1 MEGNKE
7 LYYEYQKN
15 YHKKIR
21 EIKQRV
27 ANGQKIRVGFLVCAL
42 PSFAALPMYRAMQ
55 KEELFET
62 KIVMIPSVYNIR
74 NASDIHLEAENVFGK
89 EQVMTSYVD
98 ENSFRSFDGN
108 FDIIFFSNPYDK
120 IVLPIHSIEHFAK
133 LGVLTVYIGYGY
145 LTSNHKLD
153 FFRKGHEM
161 SCLWKYYLD
170 SNAGYAEYAAHSP
183 LKGRNAKFL
192 GYAKMDSFIPLPVA
206 PKGKK
211 RIIIT
216 AHHSMQ
222 ISAESI
228 GIQYSCFLR
237 YYDFYLRLAKMY
249 PGVEFV
255 FRPHPLWETVLHEFW
270 PQGMID
276 EYYRKIEE
284 LPNMFLHTDS
294 NYFDLFQAS
303 HAMINDCGSYNAE
316 YMFTGKPLCMLSKG
330 DMKDKENYNE
340 YFALQC
346 IKHHYKAYSELDIIA
361 FIEEI
366 VLKENDFMKNDRMA
380 FWDREIKGNWPHS
393 SQYILE
399 DLKASVL
406 G

>member
-153 FFRKGHEM
+153 FLE
-161 SCLWKYYLD
+161 
-170 SNAGYAEYAAHSP
+170 E
-183 LKGRNAKFL
+183 
-192 GYAKMDSFIPLPVA
+192 
-206 PKGKK
+206 
-211 RIIIT
+211 
-216 AHHSMQ
+216 
-222 ISAESI
+222 
-228 GIQYSCFLR
+228 
-237 YYDFYLRLAKMY
+237 
-249 PGVEFV
+249 
-255 FRPHPLWETVLHEFW
+255 
-270 PQGMID
+270 GM
-276 EYYRKIEE
+276 K
-284 LPNMFLHTDS
+284 
-294 NYFDLFQAS
+294 
-303 HAMINDCGSYNAE
+303 
-316 YMFTGKPLCMLSKG
+316 
-330 DMKDKENYNE
+330 
-340 YFALQC
+340 
-346 IKHHYKAYSELDIIA
+346 
-361 FIEEI
+361 
-366 VLKENDFMKNDRMA
+366 
-380 FWDREIKGNWPHS
+380 
-393 SQYILE
+393 
-399 DLKASVL
+399 
-406 G
+406 